1 MTAEDK
7 QMISIEEFMTSEP
20 YTLREADSIN
30 DAWEIMIDKHIRHIP
45 VTDEDNHVLGLVTQ
59 RDVLAATE
67 PGAIR
72 EAKTASHEVKSDL
85 NLSDI
90 MVRDVRVI
98 RKEESLRQAALYL
111 QSHKYGCLPVVSGDQ
126 LVGIITD
133 SDFIDIAI
141 NLLEQAELT
150 EEEAMMT
157 IEKDAEVDMDDVE
170 LPEVD
175 EAL

>member
-1 MTAEDK
+1 MT
-7 QMISIEEFMTSEP
+7 
-20 YTLREADSIN
+20 N
-30 DAWEIMIDKHIRHIP
+30 
-45 VTDEDNHVLGLVTQ
+45 NHVLGLITQ

-72 EAKTASHEVKSDL
+72 EAKRASHEVKSDL
-85 NLSDI
+85 TLSDI
-90 MVRDVRVI
+90 MIRDVKVI
-98 RKEESLRQAALYL
+98 HKADSLRQAALYL
-111 QSHKYGCLPVVSGDQ
+111 QSHKYGCLPVVMDDK

-150 EEEAMMT
+150 EEEAQMD
-157 IEKDAEVDMDDVE
+157 IESEGDMEGID